1 MNIFRKAKD
10 EREKFE
16 IMRISSI
23 AFWITLW
30 GLLISIIIKFFI
42 LDLDL
47 VNVATEFIILIVCT
61 IYIVIACYYRGI
73 WDNKTNP
80 GLKTYLLFGFLIAFV
95 TSILISLIY
104 FIRYETV
111 LESLRL
117 FGIGF
122 IVIFVS
128 VSLSLALVGT
138 FIRKRQKKLADKYA
152 DDDKGGETK

>member
-1 MNIFRKAKD
+1 MKIFRKAKD

-47 VNVATEFIILIVCT
+47 VDVATEFIILIVCT
-61 IYIVIACYYRGI
+61 IYIVIASYYRGI

-104 FIRYETV
+104 YLRHETL

-122 IVIFVS
+122 IAVFIS
-128 VSLSLALVGT
+128 VSITLALFGT

-152 DDDKGGETK
+152 DNDTTQEL